1 MDGAGSDVQVEMG
14 AEEAGDF
21 LVRIPF
27 ASEFADEFTVGL
39 EFGTERLTG

>member
-1 MDGAGSDVQVEMG
+1 MDRAGRDVKVTLG

-21 LVRIPF
+21 PVSMPF
-27 ASEFADEFTVGL
+27 ASEFTDEFTVWL